1 MRAAAVIALV
11 LMFFLSGL
19 NKTMTFQSTVRAL
32 ESKGWTVAP
41 PLFIVG
47 TIALELVA
55 PVVIILHALGLID
68 TPLLNAASIVG
79 LIVFTVI
86 ATLVFHRPTLKS
98 YMANVPFLSN
108 VSLVGGL
115 ALLLVDG
122 TPA

>member
-41 PLFIVG
+41 PLFI
-47 TIALELVA
+47 
-55 PVVIILHALGLID
+55 P
-68 TPLLNAASIVG
+68 
-79 LIVFTVI
+79 
-86 ATLVFHRPTLKS
+86 RPTRTS
-98 YMANVPFLSN
+98 YMANGPFLSN

-115 ALLLVDG
+115 TLLLVDS